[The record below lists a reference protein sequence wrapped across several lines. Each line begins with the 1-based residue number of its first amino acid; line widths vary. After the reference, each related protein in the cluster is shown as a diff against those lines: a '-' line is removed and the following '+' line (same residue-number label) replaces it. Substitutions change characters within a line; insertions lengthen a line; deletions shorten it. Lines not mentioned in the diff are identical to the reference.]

1 MGKWGKWYNK
11 IFIGNPDK
19 KDFTVRDLPKT
30 RVDQYFDVVK
40 LRFSGMVLGNVL
52 YMLFAL
58 PLILFSLYYWF
69 SVASLAQDEAIQQ
82 VFTGQENLLLS
93 YLLIC
98 VPLYAITGPAK
109 AGLYYCLRNW
119 VWNERATIREHF
131 WKEFRRSF
139 WKALLLNLFSAMLL
153 FAGVRWVATLM
164 MNAEAHGW
172 MRYAAIVIGI
182 AMAAYFMSSIYHFP
196 QLVTYQLTFRQIL
209 KNSFIYLV
217 VQFPR
222 TLLAVLIYILT
233 AVICYFLGQ
242 ILLVVILFM
251 GMSFV
256 YLGQMVFSNFLFD
269 KYVNAPEDRRKGMA
283 PLE

>member
-19 KDFTVRDLPKT
+19 KDFTARDLPKT

-69 SVASLAQDEAIQQ
+69 SVSSLTQDEVIQQ
-82 VFTGQENLLLS
+82 VFTGQENILLS

-98 VPLYAITGPAK
+98 VPLYTITGPAK

-153 FAGVRWVATLM
+153 FAGVWWIATLM

-172 MRYAAIVIGI
+172 MRYAAIAIGV
-182 AMAAYFMSSIYHFP
+182 AMVAYFMSSIYHFP

-217 VQFPR
+217 AQFPR
-222 TLLAVLIYILT
+222 TLLAVLVYVLT
-233 AVICYFLGQ
+233 AVVCYFLGQ

-251 GMSFV
+251 GMAFI
-256 YLGQMVFSNFLFD
+256 YLGQMIFSNFLFD

>member
-19 KDFTVRDLPKT
+19 KDFTAKDLPKT

-69 SVASLAQDEAIQQ
+69 SVASLTQDEAIQQ

-153 FAGVRWVATLM
+153 FAGAWWIATLL
-164 MNAEAHGW
+164 MNAEAHAW
-172 MRYAAIVIGI
+172 MRYAAIAIGI
-182 AMAAYFMSSIYHFP
+182 AMVAYFMSSIYHFP
-196 QLVTYQLTFRQIL
+196 QLVTYQLSFRQIL

-222 TLLAVLIYILT
+222 TLLAVLIYVLT
-233 AVICYFLGQ
+233 AVVCYFLGQ

-251 GMSFV
+251 GMAFI
-256 YLGQMVFSNFLFD
+256 YLGQMIFSNFLFD

-283 PLE
+283 TLE

>member
-19 KDFTVRDLPKT
+19 KDFTAKDLPKT

-40 LRFSGMVLGNVL
+40 LRFSGMVLGTVL

-69 SVASLAQDEAIQQ
+69 SVASLTQDEAIQQ

-153 FAGVRWVATLM
+153 FAGAWWIATLL
-164 MNAEAHGW
+164 MNAEAHAW
-172 MRYAAIVIGI
+172 MRYAAIAIGI
-182 AMAAYFMSSIYHFP
+182 AMVAYFMSSIYHFP
-196 QLVTYQLTFRQIL
+196 QLVTYQLSFRQIL

-222 TLLAVLIYILT
+222 TLLAVLIYVLT
-233 AVICYFLGQ
+233 AVVCYFLGQ

-251 GMSFV
+251 GMAFI
-256 YLGQMVFSNFLFD
+256 YLGQMIFSNFLFD

>member
-19 KDFTVRDLPKT
+19 KDFTAKDLPKT

-69 SVASLAQDEAIQQ
+69 SVASLTQDEAIQQ

-153 FAGVRWVATLM
+153 FAGEWWIATLL
-164 MNAEAHGW
+164 MNAEAHAW
-172 MRYAAIVIGI
+172 MRYAAIAIGI
-182 AMAAYFMSSIYHFP
+182 AMVAYFMSSIYHFP
-196 QLVTYQLTFRQIL
+196 QLVTYQLSFRQIL

-222 TLLAVLIYILT
+222 T
-233 AVICYFLGQ
+233 
-242 ILLVVILFM
+242 
-251 GMSFV
+251 
-256 YLGQMVFSNFLFD
+256 
-269 KYVNAPEDRRKGMA
+269 
-283 PLE
+283 

>member
-1 MGKWGKWYNK
+1 M
-11 IFIGNPDK
+11 
-19 KDFTVRDLPKT
+19 
-30 RVDQYFDVVK
+30 
-40 LRFSGMVLGNVL
+40 
-52 YMLFAL
+52 
-58 PLILFSLYYWF
+58 
-69 SVASLAQDEAIQQ
+69 
-82 VFTGQENLLLS
+82 LS

-153 FAGVRWVATLM
+153 FAGVWWIATLM

>member
-153 FAGVRWVATLM
+153 FAGVWWIATLM

-172 MRYAAIVIGI
+172 MRYCLLYTSDAA
-182 AMAAYFMSSIYHFP
+182 
-196 QLVTYQLTFRQIL
+196 
-209 KNSFIYLV
+209 
-217 VQFPR
+217 
-222 TLLAVLIYILT
+222 
-233 AVICYFLGQ
+233 
-242 ILLVVILFM
+242 
-251 GMSFV
+251 
-256 YLGQMVFSNFLFD
+256 D
-269 KYVNAPEDRRKGMA
+269 D
-283 PLE
+283 

>member
-19 KDFTVRDLPKT
+19 KDFTAKDLPKT

-69 SVASLAQDEAIQQ
+69 SVASLTQDEAIQQ

-109 AGLYYCLRNW
+109 AGLYFCLRNW

-153 FAGVRWVATLM
+153 FAGAWWIATLL
-164 MNAEAHGW
+164 MNAEAHAW
-172 MRYAAIVIGI
+172 MRYAAIAIGI
-182 AMAAYFMSSIYHFP
+182 AMVAYFMSSIYHFP
-196 QLVTYQLTFRQIL
+196 QLVTYQLSFRQIL

-222 TLLAVLIYILT
+222 TLLAVLIYVLT
-233 AVICYFLGQ
+233 AVVCYFLGQ

-251 GMSFV
+251 GMAFI
-256 YLGQMVFSNFLFD
+256 YLGQMIFSNFLFD

>member
-153 FAGVRWVATLM
+153 FAGVWWIATLM
-164 MNAEAHGW
+164 MNAAANGW

>member
-19 KDFTVRDLPKT
+19 KDFTAKDLPKT

-69 SVASLAQDEAIQQ
+69 SVASLTQDEAIQQ

-153 FAGVRWVATLM
+153 FAGAWWIATLL
-164 MNAEAHGW
+164 MNAEAHAW
-172 MRYAAIVIGI
+172 MRYAAIAIGI
-182 AMAAYFMSSIYHFP
+182 AMVAYFMSSIYHFP
-196 QLVTYQLTFRQIL
+196 QLVTYQLSFRQIL

-222 TLLAVLIYILT
+222 TLLAVLIYVLT
-233 AVICYFLGQ
+233 AVVCYFLGQ

-251 GMSFV
+251 GMAFI
-256 YLGQMVFSNFLFD
+256 YLGQMIFSNFLFD
-269 KYVNAPEDRRKGMA
+269 KYVNAPEDRRKGLA